1 MILLKF
7 FQFFRTLQSLPQDSR
22 YFLFRIKWIIECIFC
37 NIFSMQYLQ
46 VWKWSAANV
55 MTRDFAGSSLYHI
68 HFSIRAWTWNF
79 FEGLNSFS
87 ERFFNIICFARVLS
101 SDSCCRFF
109 DIINWINL
117 RAYYLFCS
125 LNTRMFSFFFFF
137 VEFVLISRRSSLS
150 NSAESGTSKF
160 LREIYDTIYV
170 FQPTKWMDYCWQINW
185 QMDFHEENLLT
196 RKYRYWKLSMT
207 FNIDLITFLF

>member
-1 MILLKF
+1 
-7 FQFFRTLQSLPQDSR
+7 
-22 YFLFRIKWIIECIFC
+22 
-37 NIFSMQYLQ
+37 
-46 VWKWSAANV
+46 

-160 LREIYDTIYV
+160 LRKFTTRFTISSPQNEWIIADKSIDRWISMGKIY
-170 FQPTKWMDYCWQINW
+170 WR
-185 QMDFHEENLLT
+185 ENTAIESFRWLL
-196 RKYRYWKLSMT
+196 
-207 FNIDLITFLF
+207 ILI